1 MRIAQATPVAITNL
15 WGSVESRVRGAG
27 SIEEAA
33 DEFAKGLHLRFE
45 ESVALTRVFFT
56 VRFGSLPEERQDFVR
71 ALARPSGAVMDLKST
86 TPVLSLV
93 GSYGDQED
101 WKDLHKSRGH
111 LGIPLISS
119 DFVASIPMISR
130 LLRELGVPLDWI
142 DTHDSSVIQKTLGE
156 SSSLFFVDDAGQAID
171 DRGRKIIAAEDFVSS
186 YRIQSVFG
194 IGGAYSDGEILV
206 MVVFNHDR
214 FGRESAEQ
222 FLPLATLFKSNTE
235 RLVAQRR
242 IFVGD

>member
-1 MRIAQATPVAITNL
+1 MLTGSAQRWENERGCTLNRTRTIGRRESGAWNSYFRGRTGLRDPQGRPDPHKGEGIMRIAQATPVAITNL

-71 ALARPSGAVMDLKST
+71 ALARPSGAVVDLKST

-119 DFVASIPMISR
+119 
-130 LLRELGVPLDWI
+130 
-142 DTHDSSVIQKTLGE
+142 
-156 SSSLFFVDDAGQAID
+156 
-171 DRGRKIIAAEDFVSS
+171 AA
-186 YRIQSVFG
+186 
-194 IGGAYSDGEILV
+194 
-206 MVVFNHDR
+206 
-214 FGRESAEQ
+214 
-222 FLPLATLFKSNTE
+222 TK
-235 RLVAQRR
+235 
-242 IFVGD
+242 